1 MQLFKLKTVIDQF
14 ETFADFAKA
23 FALGERDLVITN
35 DFLYEP
41 FMKASQLPCHFVMQ
55 EHYGTGEP

>member
-41 FMKASQLPCHFVMQ
+41 FM
-55 EHYGTGEP
+55 